1 MATGLAAARP
11 AHAQADD
18 EDAAI
23 EEATNL
29 NRKAL
34 EEYDNLNFD
43 AARNILEEAL
53 QLCSKRGLNNHPIKA
68 RTHLHLAVVIMAGGP
83 SRHDEA
89 IRQFRKALAIQPDIK
104 PTSRIANPEVQ
115 SAFNEAKRGL
125 GAGPSGAASSDARSA
140 RSRSDAAAAAAGGT
154 EKTSPPAATQPP
166 PPTPEAQAAQSAPGS
181 SREASPPAKTQ
192 ATPNSS
198 TGGPTEAGPGTRG
211 ATVAEAKVG
220 KPEEEEEGGTEE
232 EDETEAPQKSS
243 WYLALG
249 VGTGLGWTSGNGDI
263 NSQTKVT
270 SKFGSSW
277 LGHALPEVGYFVSRD
292 VILSLQLRL
301 QLVSGATSERDPSGT
316 TCGSDHVC
324 DPARGAFAA
333 LARITWLLGQG
344 KLVPYLSAEAGGGQ
358 IRHLATFPNSVNN
371 ANCGSN
377 PTHAMM
383 CVDTVTAGP
392 ILLGPGAGVLLRATP
407 GFGLTLGINS
417 LVGFPDF
424 TVHFDLNV
432 GAAVEL

>member
-1 MATGLAAARP
+1 MALLTGLAAAPP
-11 AHAQADD
+11 ALAQADD

-125 GAGPSGAASSDARSA
+125 GGAGLPGAASGDARLA
-140 RSRSDAAAAAAGGT
+140 RTRSDAPAAGVPDQ
-154 EKTSPPAATQPP
+154 TSLPAAIQPP
-166 PPTPEAQAAQSAPGS
+166 PTTPEAHTAPAAPGS
-181 SREASPPAKTQ
+181 SREASLPAKTQ
-192 ATPNSS
+192 ATPNPS
-198 TGGPTEAGPGTRG
+198 TGGPTQAGASNGG
-211 ATVAEAKVG
+211 ATAAEAKVG
-220 KPEEEEEGGTEE
+220 QPDEEEEAGTED
-232 EDETEAPQKSS
+232 EDETPQKSS

-277 LGHALPEVGYFVSRD
+277 LGHAVPEVGYFVSRD

-371 ANCGSN
+371 TNCGSEAAH
-377 PTHAMM
+377 PMM